1 LNLIKISETV
11 LVNPEKISAIEHKSF
26 LDESTGTF
34 NEYLVVIVEG
44 SEFIVTI
51 KTSELLKSL
60 IESGITQNTQMWQYW
75 AG

>member
-11 LVNPEKISAIEHKSF
+11 LVNPEKISAIEHRSIPD
-26 LDESTGTF
+26 LETGIE

-44 SEFIVTI
+44 NEFIVTVPP
-51 KTSELLKSL
+51 SELLSTF
-60 IESGITQNTQMWQYW
+60 IESGINPKTQMWQYW